1 MNCSC
6 FSSLEILNEMI
17 EIKESAFY
25 GCSGLK
31 GSLTIPDSV
40 ISINSY
46 SFYNC
51 SGYDGTLKLS
61 ASLCTIRN
69 NSFSFTNFS
78 QIYYEG
84 IKEPNCEGDIGF
96 KESQLIYITNK
107 YEGTTF
113 CKYKIINIDPT
124 YVPTQSPSKSLTQSP
139 TLSQT
144 ITEVQTKTVWLTE
157 TAIITDSH
165 SYSPSDH
172 YKIKIGIIIGIVFC
186 CIFIISLII
195 IVIIYILRKK
205 KIKQPMVN
213 PISLLDSDYN

>member
-1 MNCSC
+1 M
-6 FSSLEILNEMI
+6 
-17 EIKESAFY
+17 
-25 GCSGLK
+25 
-31 GSLTIPDSV
+31 
-40 ISINSY
+40 
-46 SFYNC
+46 
-51 SGYDGTLKLS
+51 KLS
-61 ASLCTIRN
+61 ASLCTIGN

-84 IKEPNCEGDIGF
+84 IKVPNCEGDIGF

-124 YVPTQSPSKSLTQSP
+124 YAPTQSHSKSPIQSPSKSLTQ
-139 TLSQT
+139 
-144 ITEVQTKTVWLTE
+144 ITEVQTKTVSLTE
-157 TAIITDSH
+157 TAIITD
-165 SYSPSDH
+165 SPSDH

-186 CIFIISLII
+186 CIFIILLII

-213 PISLLDSDYN
+213 PVSLLDSDYN